1 MGRTRVRGSIMDTEY
16 TIECPICDIVSVV
29 RVPYENEVPRH
40 CPMCGADG
48 EFETGYSFNLSDE
61 E

>member
-1 MGRTRVRGSIMDTEY
+1 MDTEY